1 MGEETASFGFT
12 SSLAYGYAHSYQVIF
27 TVRSA
32 EKGSQVVEAYPD
44 AGERLSF
51 VVVEDMTQADAY
63 DEVSQLT
70 HPLTFSPFF
79 RRSARRR
86 G

>member
-1 MGEETASFGFT
+1 MAQRVFVTGGSGFI
-12 SSLAYGYAHSYQVIF
+12 AAHILRELLDHGYQVIF

-32 EKGSQVVEAYPD
+32 EKGSQVVAAYPD

-63 DEVSQLT
+63 DEVSQLAK
-70 HPLTFSPFF
+70 SP
-79 RRSARRR
+79 S
-86 G
+86 

>member
-1 MGEETASFGFT
+1 M
-12 SSLAYGYAHSYQVIF
+12 IF

-32 EKGSQVVEAYPD
+32 QKGSQVVAAYPD

-63 DEVSQLT
+63 DEVS
-70 HPLTFSPFF
+70 PPSP
-79 RRSARRR
+79 RVRQGQGEA
-86 G
+86 